1 MGSTAAVMAFASPF
15 PEDTAEEIEEA
26 TASNLALR
34 PTKAAEMSVAS
45 ARLEGSKGILDG
57 TATTVEIR
65 REISANARGENSIFY
80 KRPRLC
86 CLSTVSEPC
95 VLKTQ
100 VDVDANLRNVVFL
113 EMSSC
118 EMTPRTA
125 LKRLDNGEVGRE
137 KYL

>member
-1 MGSTAAVMAFASPF
+1 MSARQSFVHSAVIAPTVKMGSTAAVMAFASPF

-65 REISANARGENSIFY
+65 REISANARGENSIC
-80 KRPRLC
+80 KMHRG
-86 CLSTVSEPC
+86 LSAVQMRRQRAKVTD
-95 VLKTQ
+95 
-100 VDVDANLRNVVFL
+100 VDVDSK
-113 EMSSC
+113 E
-118 EMTPRTA
+118 
-125 LKRLDNGEVGRE
+125 DGEVGAGDDE
-137 KYL
+137 SGGKN